1 VALPLAS
8 CRPRRAAHAPGAD
21 APDVKAVCANAATV
35 EDAPYRYENNQ
46 WGSGKARGSFEQCL
60 LERGANGSTRTERG
74 WSWTWPGT
82 DPSVFAYPEI
92 IFGWKPWTGGRS
104 SDHRFPLKISEMRQL
119 AIRYEVETNAT
130 GSYNLAPEVWLISGR
145 SSAGAPNP
153 ALISAEIMFWMEAA
167 GVAQPAGTIVDRP
180 VVAGTAYE
188 LWQKD
193 GAGDNGAGGW
203 RLISLKTPTV
213 QRAGTIPVDE
223 LLRYLVKKGLVSAE
237 HYVASVE
244 FGNEITG
251 GTGTTW
257 VKKFAV
263 EVTP

>member
-1 VALPLAS
+1 M
-8 CRPRRAAHAPGAD
+8 
-21 APDVKAVCANAATV
+21 CANAATV
-35 EDAPYRYENNQ
+35 GDAPYRYENNE
-46 WGSGKARGSFEQCL
+46 WGSGKARGGFEQCL
-60 LERGANGSTRTERG
+60 LERAVSGSTRPERG
-74 WSWTWPGT
+74 WTWTWPGT

-104 SDHRFPLKISEMRQL
+104 SDHRFPLKISEMQQL
-119 AIRYEVETNAT
+119 AIQYEVETNAT

-153 ALISAEIMFWMEAA
+153 ALISAEIMFWVEAA

-180 VVAGTAYE
+180 VVAGTTYE

-203 RLISLKTPTV
+203 RLLSLKTPTV

-223 LLRYLVKKGLVSAE
+223 LLRYLAKKGLVSAD

-251 GTGTTW
+251 GAGTTW

-263 EVTP
+263 EVTPTTAPQLR